1 MQIKKNFNKKVIF
14 ITGSSSGMGYGL
26 AKSFL
31 DLGNEVIICSKN
43 IRKLKFAS
51 KSLNDCFFVRADLSK
66 ENDIKKAIKKI
77 KLRFKK
83 IDVLICNY
91 GSSNHKKNNLDFNYA
106 FNNNFFP
113 TVNVVNYA
121 QPIIKKEGNIICISS
136 ICGVESIKDS
146 PIGYSVAK
154 SALNNFVK
162 SISYSLSQKKILI
175 NCIAPGNIYFK
186 GSTWEKKI
194 KKNKHKV
201 KKYINKNVPLKKFGS
216 INEIF
221 NLCRYLSSSQSFST
235 GATYILDGGQ
245 TRVFR

>member
-1 MQIKKNFNKKVIF
+1 M
-14 ITGSSSGMGYGL
+14 
-26 AKSFL
+26 
-31 DLGNEVIICSKN
+31 
-43 IRKLKFAS
+43 
-51 KSLNDCFFVRADLSK
+51 
-66 ENDIKKAIKKI
+66 
-77 KLRFKK
+77 
-83 IDVLICNY
+83 
-91 GSSNHKKNNLDFNYA
+91 
-106 FNNNFFP
+106 
-113 TVNVVNYA
+113 
-121 QPIIKKEGNIICISS
+121 
-136 ICGVESIKDS
+136 ESIKDS